1 MQSRTS
7 GARNYDP
14 ALGRWMNVD
23 PLVEQ
28 MRRHSPYNYAFNNPI
43 YFIDSDGMMPTDS
56 YGMKFDTSFND
67 VIGSTGDLN
76 VSTFDEDGNTLDFV
90 TVNDKQGVDLHADGA
105 LEKNNMQTPEVASQN
120 NSSGPIKDLFKILL
134 NEFQNQD
141 YSLTPSKLGIAIA
154 AITKQFRHIFGPDAV
169 TASLNGAAT
178 LGGGFK
184 GEIGSLIMT
193 RGIYSGKVFGYE
205 DFGAHADGGAASA
218 TLGGTALYYSGS
230 LETLHPSVFFGQ
242 RYELNIG
249 GDIGFAVGAS
259 FLYAPTAIG
268 NNYVIGIGGAAGF
281 GGSLTLLDINGGL
294 GKSKATIGKSW

>member
-1 MQSRTS
+1 
-7 GARNYDP
+7 
-14 ALGRWMNVD
+14 MNID
-23 PLVEQ
+23 PLAEM

-43 YFIDSDGMMPTDS
+43 FFIDPDGMAPTDS
-56 YGMKFDTSFND
+56 YGMKVDPAFNE

-76 VSTFDEDGNTLDFV
+76 VRTYDADGNTLDFV
-90 TVNDKQGVDLHADGA
+90 TVNGKQGVDIHADGTI
-105 LEKNNMQTPEVASQN
+105 EKNNFQTPEDVSN
-120 NSSGPIKDLFKILL
+120 NSSSGPIKDLFKILL
-134 NEFQNQD
+134 NDFQNQD

-184 GEIGSLIMT
+184 GEIGALIMT

-205 DFGAHADGGAASA
+205 DFGAHAGVGAASA

-249 GDIGFAVGAS
+249 GDIGFTVGAS

-268 NNYVIGIGGAAGF
+268 NNYVIGIGSAAGF